1 MSTAIA
7 PRGSY
12 DLTTTATPGYPLAD
26 EGGRDDPSREI
37 RIGVIVAFV
46 FFVLFLGWASVARLD
61 AAAQAPGRLTV
72 SGQRQTVQHREGGV
86 ISEILVKEGSR
97 VQKGQVVI
105 RLAGADVRAQERALA
120 SQAIL
125 LLAQR
130 ARLYAEQAGRPNIV
144 APPEFA
150 RLAPEDRPAAAEAL
164 EIQREQM
171 RTRRA
176 VVYAQRGALGE
187 RVGQA
192 GSQGQ
197 GYEKQLISIN
207 EQLRLIDEEL
217 NGMRSAAE
225 KGFVSMNRIRQ
236 LERAKADLE
245 GQRGQYTAT
254 IAQTQGQAS
263 ESRLQSL
270 EAQSN
275 YAERVASELRDVES
289 SLSDVL
295 PKLNAAQDQLARI
308 EIRASAT
315 GTVVGLTV
323 FTPGGVIEPGQKLMD
338 IVPDKVPLT
347 IEARVSPNDG
357 DDVRPGQLAYVRFE
371 TLHERALPALK
382 GKVTRMSADAFT
394 DEKTG
399 TSYYTATIDVPLSEL
414 KKVEVLRGND
424 ALRAG
429 LPVSVQIPVR
439 KRTALQYAFE
449 PLTAAWRRAFHEH

>member
-1 MSTAIA
+1 MSTAVVQSN
-7 PRGSY
+7 PY
-12 DLTTTATPGYPLAD
+12 DLTTTAIPAQD
-26 EGGRDDPSREI
+26 EGGRDNPARDI
-37 RIGVIVAFV
+37 RIGVIIAIA
-46 FFVLFLGWASVARLD
+46 FFVVFLGWAAFARLD
-61 AAAQAPGRLTV
+61 AAAMAPGRLTV

-97 VQKGQVVI
+97 VQKGQVLI
-105 RLAGADVRAQERALA
+105 RLAGADVRAQERALSA
-120 SQAIL
+120 QAIG

-130 ARLYAEQAGRPNIV
+130 ARLYAEQSGRPTITP
-144 APPEFA
+144 PPEFA
-150 RLAPEDRPAAAEAL
+150 QLRPEDKPAAAEAL
-164 EIQREQM
+164 QIQAGQM

-176 VVYAQRGALGE
+176 VLSAQRGALGE

-197 GYEKQLISIN
+197 GYAKQLASIN
-207 EQLRLIDEEL
+207 EQLRLIEEEL

-225 KGFVSMNRIRQ
+225 KGFVSMNRIRA

-245 GQRGQYTAT
+245 GQRGQYSAT
-254 IAQTQGQAS
+254 IAQSQGQAS

-275 YAERVASELRDVES
+275 YMERVATELREVEA

-295 PKLNAAQDQLARI
+295 PKLNAAQDMLARI
-308 EIRASAT
+308 EIRAPAT
-315 GTVVGLTV
+315 GTVVGLSV

-338 IVPDKVPLT
+338 IVPDRVPLT
-347 IEARVSPNDG
+347 IEAKLSVADG
-357 DDVRPGQLAYVRFE
+357 DDVRVGKEAFVRFE
-371 TLHERALPALK
+371 ALHERSLPALK
-382 GKVTRMSADAFT
+382 GRVTRVSADAFT

-399 TSYYTATIDVPLSEL
+399 VSYYTAEIDVPLSEL
-414 KKVEVLRGND
+414 KKIEEVRGQD

-429 LPVSVQIPVR
+429 LPVNVQIPLR

-449 PLTAAWRRAFHEH
+449 PLTGALRRSFHEH